1 MSARARHLLLLSAVA
16 LLLVAGCASKPA
28 PAPAPTT
35 NAGLRGPGVGV
46 ELAWWVIDDN
56 PFDDRLETGEVSRT
70 VGLNTRPIADVLA
83 PYLNRAIPVSRES
96 RERWKACGLR
106 LVCVPKADLDDIREH
121 LRISGPVRQQWVGE
135 NPRWSEAMQGPQW
148 QGVQPVGTDDG
159 GVTLSS
165 GSLRLLLRCWVGPA
179 LTSVPVPPSLTS
191 GSIPGAVQ
199 IELVPQHV
207 PPSDRGDIAALLK
220 PKLAVQDQGV
230 LFSRLLLES
239 SMSTDDV
246 LLIVPEK
253 PETEWKAAEPTEEP
267 ASASEMFGSLGPPLP
282 STPSLGEVMMTD
294 VATGGRRNTRIVLV
308 VQPMPPA
315 TFNLLAR

>member
-1 MSARARHLLLLSAVA
+1 MTARLAIPA
-16 LLLVAGCASKPA
+16 LLFTTLMVGGCASRPA
-28 PAPAPTT
+28 PAPAPPPSP
-35 NAGLRGPGVGV
+35 GVRGPGVGV
-46 ELAWWVIDDN
+46 ELAWWVVDDN
-56 PFDDRLETGEVSRT
+56 PFDDRLATGEVART
-70 VGLNTRPIADVLA
+70 VGADTRPIADVLA
-83 PYLNRAIPVSRES
+83 PYLNRAVPVSRES

-106 LVCVPKADLDDIREH
+106 LVCIPRADIDQVRER
-121 LRISGPVRQQWVGE
+121 LRISGPIRQQWVGE
-135 NPRWSEAMQGPQW
+135 APRWIEAMQGPQW
-148 QGVQPVGTDDG
+148 QGVQPVSTDDG

-179 LTSVPVPPSLTS
+179 LSSVPAAPGLTS

-199 IELVPQHV
+199 IELMPQHV

-220 PKLAVQDQGV
+220 PKPALHDEGV
-230 LFSRLLLES
+230 LFPRLLLES

-253 PETEWKAAEPTEEP
+253 PETEWKASTPEEEP
-267 ASASEMFGSLGPPLP
+267 ASAEGTFSSLGPPLP
-282 STPSLGEVMMTD
+282 TTPSLGEVMMTD
-294 VATGGRRNTRIVLV
+294 VATGGRRNTRVVLV